1 MSQQKTLFLIDG
13 HAMLYRSYFA
23 FINNPRINSKGVN
36 TSGIFGFVNTLLELL
51 KTQNPT
57 HIGVV
62 FDPKGKTFRHEMY
75 EQYKANRQEAP
86 EDLRTSIPHI
96 IDIIQ
101 GFNIPVIQVEGF
113 EADDVIGTLAK
124 QAVKHDFTVYMATP
138 DKDYCQLVEDKI
150 FMYRPKSFGGG
161 IEILGV
167 LEVCKKFEVTK
178 PSQVIDILG
187 LWGDSS
193 DNVPGAPG
201 VGEKTAKKLIA
212 AYKSIEGIYEH
223 IDDLKGKQ
231 KERLIEN
238 KELVLLSKQLVT
250 IDINVPVS
258 FENYNFERED
268 INTAILQEKFKELE
282 FQNLAQR
289 ILQPT
294 QTSVSESKTT
304 PPQSQ
309 QLDLFSQPAE
319 EQTYTSLY
327 ETIETVTHAYYIVDT
342 PTLLERLLS
351 DLQSVPEFCFD
362 VETTSLNSIN
372 AELCGIAFS
381 WEPHKAFYVP
391 FPVNQEQAQEF
402 AKKFIPVFNSPS
414 KKIGQNLKFDISV
427 LANYDIS
434 VSGELFDTLLAHYI
448 IQPEGRHR
456 LESLAQKY
464 LNYEMLPIEKLI
476 GKKGATQASFRD
488 VPLDI
493 AKEYAAEDA
502 DITFQLYPILKQEL
516 EQRKQYELFATIE
529 TPLIPVLCAMER
541 AGVSIDS
548 KALGDFS
555 ETLTHEIR
563 AIETK
568 IYEYAEQEFNIAS
581 PKQLGEILF
590 DKLAITDKAKKTKTK
605 TKQYA
610 TGENVLQKLI
620 HLHPI
625 IPNILEYRELKK
637 LLSTYV
643 DALPLLVHER
653 TKKIHASFN
662 QAVVAT
668 GRLSSTNPNL
678 QNIPIKTAKGRE
690 IRRAF
695 IPSDENHVFVSADY
709 SQIELR
715 IVAHMSEDK
724 NLIQAFLHNEDI
736 HTATAS
742 KIFQLSQDEVTPEQ
756 RRQAKSANFAIIYG
770 SSAFGLSQSLD
781 ISRTDAQFLIDG
793 YFASYPNVKNF
804 MDMQIQKARE
814 TGYVETL
821 FARRRYVPDIN
832 SQNATVRGY
841 AERNAINAPI
851 QGTAADIMKIA
862 MIRIYNEMRAKKL
875 KSTLIMQ
882 VHDELNFDVC
892 ISELEIMKRIITEHM
907 QQAVTLSVPLL
918 VELGVGNNWL
928 EAH

>member
-23 FINNPRINSKGVN
+23 FINNPRMNSKGVN

-62 FDPKGKTFRHEMY
+62 FDPKGKTFRHDMY

-86 EDLRTSIPHI
+86 EDLRASIPHI

-138 DKDYCQLVEDKI
+138 DKDFSQLVEDNI
-150 FMYRPKSFGGG
+150 FIYRPRSYGRG

-167 LEVCKKFEVTK
+167 PEVCEKFEVTK

-402 AKKFIPVFNSPS
+402 AKKFIPIFNSS
-414 KKIGQNLKFDISV
+414 SRKIGQNLKFDISV

-434 VSGELFDTLLAHYI
+434 VSGKLFDTLLAHYI

-476 GKKGATQASFRD
+476 GKKGAKQGSFRD

-516 EQRKQYELFATIE
+516 EQRKQYELFSTIE
-529 TPLIPVLCAMER
+529 IPLIPVLFAMER
-541 AGVSIDS
+541 TGVSIDS

-555 ETLTHEIR
+555 ETLTNEIR

-605 TKQYA
+605 QYA
-610 TGENVLQKLI
+610 TGESVLQKLI
-620 HLHPI
+620 HVHPI
-625 IPNILEYRELKK
+625 VPNILEYRELKK

-643 DALPLLVHER
+643 NALPLLVHER
-653 TKKIHASFN
+653 TKRIHASFN

-695 IPSDENHVFVSADY
+695 IPSDEKHIFLSADY

-724 NLIQAFLHNEDI
+724 NLIQAFLNNEDI

-742 KIFQLSQDEVTPEQ
+742 KIFQVSQDEVTSEQ

-781 ISRTDAQFLIDG
+781 ISRTDAKFLIDG
-793 YFASYPNVKNF
+793 YFASYPSVRKF
-804 MDMQIQKARE
+804 MDVQIQKAQE